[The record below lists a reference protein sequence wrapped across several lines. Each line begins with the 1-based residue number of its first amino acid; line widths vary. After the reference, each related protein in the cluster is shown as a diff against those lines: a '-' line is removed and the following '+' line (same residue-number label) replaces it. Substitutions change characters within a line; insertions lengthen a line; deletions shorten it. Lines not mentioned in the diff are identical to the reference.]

1 MSVLSRHPTKRYYF
15 ADYEVLVAGRAMFWG
30 NSTLVYALADPEDFD
45 PAKLA
50 ADITARAAGE
60 HGVERTA
67 VRIRN
72 LCRL

>member
-1 MSVLSRHPTKRYYF
+1 MSAILRRPTTRYYF

-30 NSTLVYALADPEDFD
+30 NSTLVYSLADPADFD

-50 ADITARAAGE
+50 ADITARAATE